1 MKESLSSF
9 VNDRLAK
16 GVKFSDSIKRNNI
29 PTFATVTKTSSK
41 MVLSANRVTI
51 ADRELF
57 SRLVVIAQI
66 RKFILKE
73 LFQYELANIP
83 LSIATSDGSLRKT
96 QNASLLQEIEELSS
110 EGNTDNHD
118 YRQE

>member
-1 MKESLSSF
+1 
-9 VNDRLAK
+9 
-16 GVKFSDSIKRNNI
+16 
-29 PTFATVTKTSSK
+29 

-51 ADRELF
+51 SDRELF
-57 SRLVVIAQI
+57 SRLVVIVQT
-66 RKFILKE
+66 RKFNLKE
-73 LFQYELANIP
+73 LLQHELANIP

-110 EGNTDNHD
+110 EGNTHNHD